1 MINEIK
7 QARLKAGLSQ
17 QKMSDLT
24 GIPKRTIEQWDT
36 GERSPSPW
44 VTRLVVEELSR
55 IAAEQPDKTR
65 MKE

>member
-7 QARLKAGLSQ
+7 QARQKAGLSQ
-17 QKMSDLT
+17 QKMSDIT

-36 GERSPSPW
+36 GKRSPSPW

-55 IAAEQPDKTR
+55 IAVEQTVETEAR
-65 MKE
+65 